1 MSDEN
6 RSENDEGLKELSE
19 VELRRRMLFFAVSVV
34 VLVVV
39 SVIPA
44 PDGLSLRGQRAL
56 GILAFV
62 AVLWVTETFPLGLTA
77 LFGAMLLPVL
87 GVLPPA
93 DSFAGFGSTA
103 LFFLIGALSFGIAM
117 QKTNLHK
124 RIALRFIGRVGKSSS
139 RLILSIC
146 LLGGILSWTM
156 PEHAVAALLLPIL
169 IGIVEAGGID
179 YRQNFG
185 IALFLALTYGT
196 SVGSMGTLLGGARNV
211 LAIGIMEN
219 FSNISL
225 SFVDWAVAGIPIA
238 VVLMFVTFFTLRIV
252 YPWEEIDAGKIRSEL
267 REEVEEIGPMSRD
280 EKKAGLIFASAFVL
294 WSIFATTVGLA
305 TIAIGGLVALVITR
319 TITWRDIEQ
328 EMPWGIIFLYGGA
341 VTLSQALRSAG
352 SVEFLANG
360 LMGFIG
366 QKPLLIVAIFL
377 VTVVY
382 LSQVMSNTA
391 ATAII
396 LPITISSLIEFGY
409 PAQLGGYLIAM
420 GAAMAF
426 MLPIATPSA
435 AMAYTSGYIE
445 VRDLIKAGAILNVLG
460 IITFLTFGLGWW
472 KLLGIW

>member
-156 PEHAVAALLLPIL
+156 PEHA
-169 IGIVEAGGID
+169 
-179 YRQNFG
+179 
-185 IALFLALTYGT
+185 
-196 SVGSMGTLLGGARNV
+196 
-211 LAIGIMEN
+211 
-219 FSNISL
+219 
-225 SFVDWAVAGIPIA
+225 
-238 VVLMFVTFFTLRIV
+238 
-252 YPWEEIDAGKIRSEL
+252 
-267 REEVEEIGPMSRD
+267 
-280 EKKAGLIFASAFVL
+280 
-294 WSIFATTVGLA
+294 
-305 TIAIGGLVALVITR
+305 
-319 TITWRDIEQ
+319 
-328 EMPWGIIFLYGGA
+328 
-341 VTLSQALRSAG
+341 
-352 SVEFLANG
+352 
-360 LMGFIG
+360 
-366 QKPLLIVAIFL
+366 
-377 VTVVY
+377 
-382 LSQVMSNTA
+382 
-391 ATAII
+391 
-396 LPITISSLIEFGY
+396 
-409 PAQLGGYLIAM
+409 
-420 GAAMAF
+420 
-426 MLPIATPSA
+426 
-435 AMAYTSGYIE
+435 
-445 VRDLIKAGAILNVLG
+445 
-460 IITFLTFGLGWW
+460 
-472 KLLGIW
+472 

>member
-1 MSDEN
+1 
-6 RSENDEGLKELSE
+6 
-19 VELRRRMLFFAVSVV
+19 
-34 VLVVV
+34 
-39 SVIPA
+39 
-44 PDGLSLRGQRAL
+44 
-56 GILAFV
+56 
-62 AVLWVTETFPLGLTA
+62 
-77 LFGAMLLPVL
+77 
-87 GVLPPA
+87 
-93 DSFAGFGSTA
+93 
-103 LFFLIGALSFGIAM
+103 
-117 QKTNLHK
+117 
-124 RIALRFIGRVGKSSS
+124 IGRVGKSSS